1 MEDRITWTDGARWA
15 CDDLSFGAL
24 RRQLDGLRDA
34 VMGLDTLLDRWP
46 VRRAPTPIDD
56 FAPTEADR
64 AVFTAAVLRAVDE
77 AAGADREGLGLPS
90 DLALAR
96 YRADLGA
103 LAALVQT
110 DITW

>member
-1 MEDRITWTDGARWA
+1 MRDRITWADGARWA
-15 CDDLSFGAL
+15 ADDESLSAL

-34 VMGLDTLLDRWP
+34 VVGLDALLDRWP
-46 VRRAPTPIDD
+46 LDGAPTPIDT

-64 AVFTAAVLRAVDE
+64 AVLTAAVLRAVED
-77 AAGADREGLGLPS
+77 AAGADREALGLPT

-96 YRADLGA
+96 YREGLGA